1 MSTTRR
7 RSYTERRLRPKTD
20 LNLTAT
26 QTPETRL
33 GVVETRIDDTL
44 LRFDQ
49 LDRRLTR
56 FIDSNS
62 EESRDFSEWQ
72 SSIKSQLV
80 GYRMLGTGAA
90 LALSL
95 AGTYIWRDVQ
105 EKYDSLA
112 RIAHELEESK
122 RSLSLAEQRIEDL
135 ESEVARLNVKPE
147 PSRSTRTRRKRR
159 K

>member
-1 MSTTRR
+1 
-7 RSYTERRLRPKTD
+7 
-20 LNLTAT
+20 
-26 QTPETRL
+26 
-33 GVVETRIDDTL
+33 
-44 LRFDQ
+44 
-49 LDRRLTR
+49 
-56 FIDSNS
+56 
-62 EESRDFSEWQ
+62 
-72 SSIKSQLV
+72 
-80 GYRMLGTGAA
+80 MLGTGAA

-135 ESEVARLNVKPE
+135 ESEVARLNAKPE